1 MIYSLYIFLVL
12 GLGFIPLTID
22 EGKKHFSKHH
32 FIESAKSYELAIK
45 QFPKYSRVCRFNAAQ
60 AWLNADSMPNA
71 NSIYNQIQ
79 TGENDKISSN
89 VLNNYGVNSDKNS
102 KTEEALA
109 FFKDA
114 LRRDPENEIAR
125 YNYELLKKKN
135 SQNQQ
140 QDKQDQQ
147 QQQQQD
153 KNSEDQKSGD
163 KGNNSGQ
170 GQGGN
175 KPTEQQGNKSQAAPV
190 SKQQAKQLLQAMKQN
205 EKKFLQQLKKKVP
218 KKPENDGD
226 PDW

>member
-71 NSIYNQIQ
+71 NSLYNQIQ

-102 KTEEALA
+102 KTEEALV
-109 FFKDA
+109 FFKEA

-125 YNYELLKKKN
+125 YNYELLKKQ
-135 SQNQQ
+135 SAQNQQ
-140 QDKQDQQ
+140 QNKQDQQ

-153 KNSEDQKSGD
+153 KNPEDQKSGD